1 MNGQRPPLT
10 SLSILGLDLLHKNQ
24 DTMKNSISGKTD
36 NQLSILQV
44 AEIAVSYHPH
54 FKASERPKITSSLV
68 CYEILRHNWNNNT
81 IEYKEEFNI
90 LLLNRA
96 NNVLGIHQ
104 ISTGGQAGTVVD
116 PKMIF
121 SVALKAGAASII
133 LSHNHPSGNLMP
145 SQQDQTLTKRL
156 VECGKLLDINILD
169 HMIVTKNGYFS
180 FVDEGLM

>member
-1 MNGQRPPLT
+1 
-10 SLSILGLDLLHKNQ
+10 
-24 DTMKNSISGKTD
+24 MKNSTSRETK
-36 NQLSILQV
+36 NQLSIHQV

-68 CYEILRHNWNNNT
+68 CYEILKRNWNNST
-81 IEYKEEFNI
+81 IEYKEDFNI

-133 LSHNHPSGNLMP
+133 LSHNHPSGNLNP
-145 SQQDQTLTKRL
+145 SEQDHSITKRL
-156 VECGKLLDINILD
+156 IECGKLLDISILD
-169 HMIVTKNGYFS
+169 HVIVTKNGYFS
-180 FVDEGLM
+180 FSDEGLM

>member
-1 MNGQRPPLT
+1 MKNLT
-10 SLSILGLDLLHKNQ
+10 SKE
-24 DTMKNSISGKTD
+24 TK
-36 NQLSILQV
+36 NQLSIHQV
-44 AEIAVSYHPH
+44 AEIEVSYHPH
-54 FKASERPKITSSLV
+54 FKASERPKISSSLV
-68 CYEILRHNWNNNT
+68 CYEILKHNWNNNT
-81 IEYKEEFNI
+81 IEYKEDFNI

-133 LSHNHPSGNLMP
+133 LSHNHPSGNLNP
-145 SQQDQTLTKRL
+145 SEQDRSITGRL

-169 HMIVTKNGYFS
+169 HMIVTKNAYFS
-180 FVDEGLM
+180 FLDEGLM

>member
-1 MNGQRPPLT
+1 
-10 SLSILGLDLLHKNQ
+10 
-24 DTMKNSISGKTD
+24 MKNSTSRETK
-36 NQLSILQV
+36 NQLSIHQV

-68 CYEILRHNWNNNT
+68 CYEILKRNWNNST
-81 IEYKEEFNI
+81 IEYKEDFNI

-133 LSHNHPSGNLMP
+133 LSHNHPSGNLNP
-145 SQQDQTLTKRL
+145 SEQDRSITRRL
-156 VECGKLLDINILD
+156 VECGELLDISILD
-169 HMIVTKNGYFS
+169 HVIVTKNGYFS
-180 FVDEGLM
+180 FSDEGLM